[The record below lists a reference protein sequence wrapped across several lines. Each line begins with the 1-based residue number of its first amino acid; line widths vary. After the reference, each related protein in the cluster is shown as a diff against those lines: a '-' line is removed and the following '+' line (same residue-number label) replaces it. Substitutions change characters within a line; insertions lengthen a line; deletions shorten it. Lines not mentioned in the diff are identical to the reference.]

1 MCPIM
6 LQCLKKV
13 IRVGQIVIYK
23 VFQIWAKLD
32 IDHPFTLKR
41 DFFEKLTNMNFVY
54 FMLPIIILQF
64 LQKESLK
71 WIRKHKAT

>member
-23 VFQIWAKLD
+23 AFQIWAKLD

-71 WIRKHKAT
+71 WIRKRKAA

>member
-6 LQCLKKV
+6 LQCLKKA

-23 VFQIWAKLD
+23 AFQIWAKLD

-41 DFFEKLTNMNFVY
+41 DFFENLTNMNFVY

-71 WIRKHKAT
+71 WIRKRKAA